1 MLICYNLSLLN
12 THVIC
17 ALWIG
22 IVNYRKDKYSMAY
35 PLYGL
40 STKLLSDLNLV
51 DAEVVDDPA
60 EFLGLRR
67 EEVEE
72 EVEEEEEEA
81 RPIFESSFS
90 ERNESYNEISPSKDR
105 MTDVSWDEK
114 ATEDDNNDEED
125 EEEEQEEEDPDE
137 IDETLHFGQKYAKT
151 ILEEADLADDEMEEQ
166 AEMR

>member
-90 ERNESYNEISPSKDR
+90 ERNESYNEINSRVQPPRRVQKINR
-105 MTDVSWDEK
+105 K
-114 ATEDDNNDEED
+114 HY
-125 EEEEQEEEDPDE
+125 
-137 IDETLHFGQKYAKT
+137 IYFGFKPKKPC
-151 ILEEADLADDEMEEQ
+151 LGKG
-166 AEMR
+166 